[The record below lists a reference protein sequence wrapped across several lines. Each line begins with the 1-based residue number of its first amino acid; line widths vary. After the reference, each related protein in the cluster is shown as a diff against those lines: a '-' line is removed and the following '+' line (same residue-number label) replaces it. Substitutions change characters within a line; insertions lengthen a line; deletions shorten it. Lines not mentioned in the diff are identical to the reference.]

1 MSRLYGCP
9 SPKST
14 PAGIRLEAL
23 SADPQRIAAAAAAA
37 TLPGHIDFGIWSGV
51 DRGEYW
57 RQLLAGEG
65 PCGSVIPAASRMVD
79 DHDGEIVGAVAVTH
93 MPESEWWS
101 GDPWIP
107 EIFVVSGYQ
116 GRGLGAR
123 LIGHA
128 LRACAHGDYQRV
140 GLTVTEGDPA
150 RRLDGAIRIRAVPDH
165 LAHRSPALAG
175 G

>member
-1 MSRLYGCP
+1 MAADLSAAVLPAPR
-9 SPKST
+9 ST

-23 SADPQRIAAAAAAA
+23 SADSEAIAAAAAAA

-51 DRGEYW
+51 DRAEYW

-65 PCGSVIPAASRMVD
+65 PCGSVIREASRMAV
-79 DHDGEIVGAVAVTH
+79 DHDGEIVGVVAVTH

-116 GRGLGAR
+116 GHGLGAR

-128 LRACAHGDYQRV
+128 AHACAQDGYQRL
-140 GLTVTEGDPA
+140 GLTVTEGNPA
-150 RRLDGAIRIRAVPDH
+150 RHLYERFGFAQFRTTWLIDRRA
-165 LAHRSPALAG
+165 
-175 G
+175 